1 MCVCVCLRG
10 PSGVLATRLS
20 SLHLLFLIW
29 LILEYKYLDFH
40 YRHCTSWPQHTVPSH
55 TGRWTWGRT
64 DRSKLTF
71 RIYSLE
77 RCLYGLQ
84 EMSEVP
90 KTANESIKK
99 FVIVIAPIVASGR
112 LETNVH
118 NVIFRLMGS
127 AEV

>member
-1 MCVCVCLRG
+1 
-10 PSGVLATRLS
+10 
-20 SLHLLFLIW
+20 
-29 LILEYKYLDFH
+29 
-40 YRHCTSWPQHTVPSH
+40 
-55 TGRWTWGRT
+55 
-64 DRSKLTF
+64 
-71 RIYSLE
+71 
-77 RCLYGLQ
+77 
-84 EMSEVP
+84 MSEVP